1 MPVSDILSEI
11 ESLSTNELRRFLSEV
26 GDPQIIDHVKS
37 ILEIRK
43 LRKQKRQ
50 AVSSLLDFIK
60 YTKDNYQVNW
70 HHKIICDTLDEF
82 LDPNSGLDRLII
94 EVGPRYGKSEICTR
108 RFPAYALGKNPN
120 LNIIIA
126 SYAVSLA
133 KRLNRDVQ
141 RIIDDPKYIGIFPET
156 RLISKEISR
165 DDVRGNYSRTTEFF
179 EIVNRT
185 GSLRAAGVGTGITGT
200 GADCFV
206 KGTLITTDKGLIPIE
221 EIVDNPSQFM
231 VLSYNHG
238 KGNTEFKRVIASK
251 AQKSNKP
258 IIEVQTLSGIGFR
271 CTSDHRIFTRE
282 CGYIESKDLRTTS
295 HTLIRIIPNRQEDLS
310 ILQYE
315 QRKKFKSLL
324 GLRQE
329 HTKEDSSSSVFTM
342 FQGLHK
348 RFIRCFEGIE
358 KKFNGFLLFKILFRD
373 SSFNKK
379 LCLNEMSYMWGSEE
393 SEKWWDKEILQ
404 RCVQNGRD
412 KKKYWN
418 PEKMSH
424 MQGIIPR
431 HKFKNCILFKVLC
444 RFKTFTFNEGKWKF
458 PSQAWKVLHDTVRE
472 NEEGNF
478 REGRKFLSGMWFY
491 GRYSDT
497 SHRSQSISEQSHKSN
512 NNVQDMSCCP
522 SQVTQDT
529 ISKITTYSEKE
540 NIVYDI
546 QVEGNSNFFANGILV
561 HNCLIIDDPIK
572 DWEQATST
580 TFKDALWDWYTSTA
594 YTRLAKG
601 GKVLIIQTRWAED
614 DLIGRVLEKAKK
626 DPESDQFTV
635 VSFPTEFDET
645 HPHIHPLDPRTEEG
659 EVLWPDFMSDSKVAS
674 TKKTVGSR
682 VWASLYQQRPAP
694 KDGNIVKGSW
704 FKYYRS
710 KPQVDFITS
719 SWDFTFTASKTS
731 DYVVGG
737 VWGIKDANKY
747 LLHIVRDKIG
757 FTQSIAEMIK
767 VANMYRD
774 CNKVIVEAKAN
785 GPAIIDTLKGKISG
799 IVGFIP
805 DSSKEARA
813 NAVAPQIQAGNVWLP
828 DPISFPEYKELIE
841 IFVKEW
847 TTFPNGSHDD
857 CVDMTSQFLLDSN
870 TQNLW
875 LDQLANGDYRDDSEY
890 LDKIKQ
896 IMGWI

>member
-11 ESLSTNELRRFLSEV
+11 ESLSTNELRRFLAEV
-26 GDPQIIDHVKS
+26 GDPEIIDHVKN

-43 LRKQKRQ
+43 IRKQKKK
-50 AVSSLLDFIK
+50 AVASLLDFIK

-120 LNIIIA
+120 LNVIIA
-126 SYAVSLA
+126 SYAVNLA

-165 DDVRGNYSRTTEFF
+165 EDVRGNYSRTTEFF
-179 EIVNRT
+179 EIVNRG

-200 GADCFV
+200 GAD
-206 KGTLITTDKGLIPIE
+206 I
-221 EIVDNPSQFM
+221 
-231 VLSYNHG
+231 
-238 KGNTEFKRVIASK
+238 
-251 AQKSNKP
+251 
-258 IIEVQTLSGIGFR
+258 
-271 CTSDHRIFTRE
+271 
-282 CGYIESKDLRTTS
+282 
-295 HTLIRIIPNRQEDLS
+295 
-310 ILQYE
+310 
-315 QRKKFKSLL
+315 
-324 GLRQE
+324 
-329 HTKEDSSSSVFTM
+329 
-342 FQGLHK
+342 
-348 RFIRCFEGIE
+348 
-358 KKFNGFLLFKILFRD
+358 
-373 SSFNKK
+373 
-379 LCLNEMSYMWGSEE
+379 
-393 SEKWWDKEILQ
+393 
-404 RCVQNGRD
+404 
-412 KKKYWN
+412 
-418 PEKMSH
+418 
-424 MQGIIPR
+424 
-431 HKFKNCILFKVLC
+431 
-444 RFKTFTFNEGKWKF
+444 
-458 PSQAWKVLHDTVRE
+458 
-472 NEEGNF
+472 
-478 REGRKFLSGMWFY
+478 
-491 GRYSDT
+491 
-497 SHRSQSISEQSHKSN
+497 
-512 NNVQDMSCCP
+512 
-522 SQVTQDT
+522 
-529 ISKITTYSEKE
+529 
-540 NIVYDI
+540 
-546 QVEGNSNFFANGILV
+546 
-561 HNCLIIDDPIK
+561 LIIDDPIK
-572 DWEQATST
+572 DWEQATSAT
-580 TFKDALWDWYTSTA
+580 YKDALWDWYTSTA

-601 GKVLIIQTRWAED
+601 GKILIIQTRWAED
-614 DLIGRVLEKAKK
+614 DLIGKVLEKAKK

-645 HPHIHPLDPRTEEG
+645 HPYIHPLDPRTEEG
-659 EVLWPDFMSDSKVAS
+659 EVLWPDFMSASKAAS

-828 DPISFPEYKELIE
+828 DPISFPEYKDLIE

>member
-11 ESLSTNELRRFLSEV
+11 ESLSTKELRKFLVEV
-26 GDPQIIDHVKS
+26 GDPQIIDHVKN
-37 ILEIRK
+37 ILQIRK
-43 LRKQKRQ
+43 IRKQKRQ

-60 YTKDNYQVNW
+60 YTKENYQVNW

-82 LDPNSGLDRLII
+82 LDPDSGLDRLII

-108 RFPAYALGKNPN
+108 RFPSYALGKNPN

-126 SYAVSLA
+126 SYAVNLA

-141 RIIDDPKYIGIFPET
+141 RIIDDPKYIGIFPDT

-165 DDVRGNYSRTTEFF
+165 EDVRGNYSRTTEFF
-179 EIVNRT
+179 EIVNKT

-200 GADCFV
+200 GAD
-206 KGTLITTDKGLIPIE
+206 I
-221 EIVDNPSQFM
+221 
-231 VLSYNHG
+231 
-238 KGNTEFKRVIASK
+238 
-251 AQKSNKP
+251 
-258 IIEVQTLSGIGFR
+258 
-271 CTSDHRIFTRE
+271 
-282 CGYIESKDLRTTS
+282 
-295 HTLIRIIPNRQEDLS
+295 
-310 ILQYE
+310 
-315 QRKKFKSLL
+315 
-324 GLRQE
+324 
-329 HTKEDSSSSVFTM
+329 
-342 FQGLHK
+342 
-348 RFIRCFEGIE
+348 
-358 KKFNGFLLFKILFRD
+358 
-373 SSFNKK
+373 
-379 LCLNEMSYMWGSEE
+379 
-393 SEKWWDKEILQ
+393 
-404 RCVQNGRD
+404 
-412 KKKYWN
+412 
-418 PEKMSH
+418 
-424 MQGIIPR
+424 
-431 HKFKNCILFKVLC
+431 
-444 RFKTFTFNEGKWKF
+444 
-458 PSQAWKVLHDTVRE
+458 
-472 NEEGNF
+472 
-478 REGRKFLSGMWFY
+478 
-491 GRYSDT
+491 
-497 SHRSQSISEQSHKSN
+497 
-512 NNVQDMSCCP
+512 
-522 SQVTQDT
+522 
-529 ISKITTYSEKE
+529 
-540 NIVYDI
+540 
-546 QVEGNSNFFANGILV
+546 
-561 HNCLIIDDPIK
+561 LIIDDPIK
-572 DWEQATST
+572 DWEQASSA

-635 VSFPTEFDET
+635 ISFPTEFDET
-645 HPHIHPLDPRTEEG
+645 HPYVHPLDPRTEEG
-659 EVLWPDFMSDSKVAS
+659 EVLWPDFMSASKVAS

-704 FKYYRS
+704 FKYYRT

-747 LLHIVRDKIG
+747 LLHIFRDKIG
-757 FTQSIAEMIK
+757 FTQSIAEMVK

-828 DPISFPEYKELIE
+828 DPISFPEYKEIIE
-841 IFVKEW
+841 TFVKEW

-875 LDQLANGDYRDDSEY
+875 LDQLANGDYKDDSAY
-890 LDKIKQ
+890 LDKIKEL
-896 IMGWI
+896 MGWI